1 MPAKVNIL
9 GRLTRDPS
17 TKETSNGTLTTFS
30 IASNSG
36 WGDNKTTTFFD
47 CACFGKRGES
57 LQRHAGKGK
66 QLWITGDL
74 STRTYEGRDGAER
87 TSVNV
92 KVEDWHFTA
101 SGDGERTQAQGQAQ
115 KPKASSHDFDE
126 MPF

>member
-17 TKETSNGTLTTFS
+17 TKEVSNGTLTTFS

-36 WGDNKTTTFFD
+36 WGDNKTTTYFD
-47 CACFGKRGES
+47 CACFGKRGEN

-66 QLWITGDL
+66 QLWISGDL
-74 STRTYEGRDGAER
+74 STRTYQGKDG
-87 TSVNV
+87 TDKMSLNV

-101 SGDGERTQAQGQAQ
+101 SPQQDGERQARPTNHA
-115 KPKASSHDFDE
+115 PARTSVADDL
-126 MPF
+126 PF